1 MTEEELNNVFK
12 NAGKQKK
19 ITQELRQKGFDN
31 FTTTDDHG
39 MHITGIGK
47 DQNGNEFFK
56 VKNSWG
62 EYVPYDGYHY
72 ASKAFILYKTTN
84 YMVHK
89 DAVPDSI
96 REKLGID

>member
-1 MTEEELNNVFK
+1 MFVVRYTYLGKADKYVRMHSNSSLTGGGAFHDVLNVF
-12 NAGKQKK
+12 
-19 ITQELRQKGFDN
+19 R
-31 FTTTDDHG
+31 
-39 MHITGIGK
+39 
-47 DQNGNEFFK
+47 
-56 VKNSWG
+56 
-62 EYVPYDGYHY
+62 EYRPYDGYHY